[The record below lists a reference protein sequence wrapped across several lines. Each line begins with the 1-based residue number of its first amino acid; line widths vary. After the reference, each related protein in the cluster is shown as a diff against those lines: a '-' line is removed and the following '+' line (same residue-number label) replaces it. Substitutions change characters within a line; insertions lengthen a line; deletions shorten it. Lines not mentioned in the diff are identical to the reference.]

1 MFSQARFLPA
11 AKRSGRN
18 NEVTVRRGF
27 TVICILKQDI
37 PQKIFKFVDRCLRPT
52 GRIPW
57 IILRPWGFSCVRDTG
72 HRGSK
77 ITESFGATIS
87 GIVWV
92 AKCYI
97 WLDSGCPEYGRPIKT
112 NAFTLKL
119 SQKSLRRKLVGRKND
134 YKTLHRSH
142 KFDTQN
148 SPTVVTRIDTPKS
161 GCYLHS
167 KYIMGV
173 KDKKEN
179 IRWYVGLERVSFD
192 V

>member
-11 AKRSGRN
+11 AKKSGRN

-37 PQKIFKFVDRCLRPT
+37 PQKILKFVDRCLRPT

-57 IILRPWGFSCVRDTG
+57 IILRPWGFSCVRDAG

-87 GIVWV
+87 WIVWV

-97 WLDSGCPEYGRPIKT
+97 WLDSGCAEYARPIKT
-112 NAFTLKL
+112 NAFTHKLQSLRLKL
-119 SQKSLRRKLVGRKND
+119 LGRNNN
-134 YKTLHRSH
+134 YKTLRRTH
-142 KFDTQN
+142 KFHTQN
-148 SPTVVTRIDTPKS
+148 SPKVVTRMDTPKS

-179 IRWYVGLERVSFD
+179 SRWYVGLERASFD

>member
-1 MFSQARFLPA
+1 MHLETGYS
-11 AKRSGRN
+11 AKNLQIRRSLFASYGTHTMN
-18 NEVTVRRGF
+18 YLASLG
-27 TVICILKQDI
+27 ILMRQ
-37 PQKIFKFVDRCLRPT
+37 
-52 GRIPW
+52 
-57 IILRPWGFSCVRDTG
+57 G
-72 HRGSK
+72 HR
-77 ITESFGATIS
+77 AQ
-87 GIVWV
+87 WV

-179 IRWYVGLERVSFD
+179 IRWYVDLNAHHLMYNPHPYPLNHQGLTAHTGWF
-192 V
+192 